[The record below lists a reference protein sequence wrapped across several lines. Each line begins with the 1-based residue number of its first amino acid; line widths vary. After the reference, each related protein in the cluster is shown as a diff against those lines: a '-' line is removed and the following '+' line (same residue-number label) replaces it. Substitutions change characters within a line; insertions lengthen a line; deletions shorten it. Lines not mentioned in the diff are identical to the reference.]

1 MSWVH
6 QLTARLFT
14 LWNGQLKLGRGVQID
29 PRAFI
34 ARGGRVLLGDR
45 VVIRAGALLLPSSGS
60 ITIGHTSSI
69 NQYTVINGYGGVE
82 IGNSVLVAAFVSL
95 FASNHNFA
103 DPQVPII
110 EQGMS
115 SRGGITIEDNVW
127 IGTHATILDG
137 VTIGSGSVV
146 GAGTVVTKDVPPFSV
161 VAGVPG
167 RVVRQRIV
175 RQLSDPAKVAC

>member
-14 LWNGQLKLGRGVQID
+14 LWNAQLKMGRGVQID

-69 NQYTVINGYGGVE
+69 NQYTVITGYGGVE
-82 IGNSVLVAAFVSL
+82 VGNCVMMTAFVSL
-95 FASNHNFA
+95 FASNHSFA
-103 DPQVPII
+103 AP
-110 EQGMS
+110 
-115 SRGGITIEDNVW
+115 
-127 IGTHATILDG
+127 
-137 VTIGSGSVV
+137 
-146 GAGTVVTKDVPPFSV
+146 
-161 VAGVPG
+161 
-167 RVVRQRIV
+167 
-175 RQLSDPAKVAC
+175 

>member
-14 LWNGQLKLGRGVQID
+14 LWNAQLEMGRGVQID

-34 ARGGRVLLGDR
+34 ARGGRVSLGDR

-60 ITIGHTSSI
+60 ITIGQASSI

-82 IGNSVLVAAFVSL
+82 IGNAVLVAAFVSM
-95 FASNHNFA
+95 FASNHNFE
-103 DPQVPII
+103 DPTVPIA
-110 EQGMS
+110 EQGLS
-115 SRGGITIEDNVW
+115 SRGGIKIEDNVW

-137 VTIGSGSVV
+137 VTIGTGSVV

-161 VAGVPG
+161 VVGVPG